1 MSSCPSE
8 RSPAE
13 PGFLATPF
21 ARMGASMP
29 PVGHMAGVMH
39 RGFVAPLA
47 HGVHADAILPGRY
60 PAGATG
66 LLQCLGGSV
75 LVPCHQHGNALA
87 GAGHVART
95 AGSSAR
101 PGAGGHGVICSQSSG
116 SCTRQAREPQS
127 FLRLSRFDAK
137 GPSRHCPCIAAAAI
151 NCGPTAVTSS
161 ARAAV
166 CSCTRAIGRLSAACS
181 MGTTRSWGGVRSQGN
196 GLWGAGQQKNL

>member
-1 MSSCPSE
+1 MAILMGIRHGALREQLSIRE
-8 RSPAE
+8 IARRT
-13 PGFLATPF
+13 GFFATPF

-101 PGAGGHGVICSQSSG
+101 PGAGGTG
-116 SCTRQAREPQS
+116 
-127 FLRLSRFDAK
+127 
-137 GPSRHCPCIAAAAI
+137 
-151 NCGPTAVTSS
+151 
-161 ARAAV
+161 
-166 CSCTRAIGRLSAACS
+166 
-181 MGTTRSWGGVRSQGN
+181 
-196 GLWGAGQQKNL
+196 